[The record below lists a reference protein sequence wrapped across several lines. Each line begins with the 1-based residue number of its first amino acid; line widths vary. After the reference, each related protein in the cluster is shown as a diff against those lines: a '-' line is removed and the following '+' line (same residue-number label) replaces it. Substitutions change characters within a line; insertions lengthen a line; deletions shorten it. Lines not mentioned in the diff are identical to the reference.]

1 MKFTKYMGV
10 GAAVL
15 LMASCTT
22 KFEEYNTNPY
32 EPSTIPAVSLL
43 ATMFQ
48 VYASPQ
54 QNDCQMNNTM
64 WACHSG
70 QVTTPT
76 DWKKGD
82 QLFAYYNPVE
92 AFNGA
97 SWGTYYGKIYT
108 NLFRIETLTK
118 KKGAVYAIAQI
129 TRVFAMMR
137 VACLQGPLPYTQV
150 KQGATEAPY
159 DDERTAWH
167 AMFDDLDASIAVLKE
182 AGGVVFPDLMN
193 EDQFF
198 GGDTGKWLRF
208 ANTLKLRMA
217 LRISGVEPDFARQ
230 KAEEAV
236 RDGVMQSVGDS
247 SWDTNNSNQGVNGY
261 NVVDSWGEVR
271 ANACLV
277 SYMNGYKD
285 PRREKYFTVQTVNSD
300 GGYIGVRSGST
311 ELPNTQD
318 YAKYSR
324 LLIATNKAAPQPVM
338 YAAEAF
344 FLRAEGALKGWN
356 MNGTPKELYE
366 QGIRLSFEE
375 YQASGVDAYLA
386 DATSVPANYKDP
398 RGKSGDD
405 YANPSKITIKWDDKA
420 TDAQKLERILTQ
432 KWIACFLDPMM
443 GWADYR
449 RTGYPQIFPA
459 THSANPTCTTAR
471 GQRRVHFAES
481 EYNTNKA
488 NTEAAVKLIN
498 GGADTNGADLWW
510 ALKSNGQY

>member
-1 MKFTKYMGV
+1 MKLTKYMGV
-10 GAAVL
+10 GAAVM

-32 EPSTIPAVSLL
+32 EPAAIPAVSLL
-43 ATMFQ
+43 STMFQ

-92 AFNGA
+92 AFNSA

-118 KKGAVYAIAQI
+118 KKGVIYAIAQI

-159 DDERTAWH
+159 DDEPTAWH
-167 AMFDDLDASIAVLKE
+167 AMFDDLDASIALLKE
-182 AGGVVFPDLMN
+182 AGGIVLPDLLN

-198 GGDTGKWLRF
+198 AGNTGKWLRF

-217 LRISGVEPDFARQ
+217 IRISGIEPEFAKQ

-236 RDGVMQSVGDS
+236 RDGVMETVSDS
-247 SWDTNNSNQGVNGY
+247 SWDTNNSNLGVNGY
-261 NVVDSWGEVR
+261 NVVDSWGEVK

-285 PRREKYFTVQTVNSD
+285 PRRDKYFTAQSVNKD
-300 GGYIGVRSGST
+300 GGFIGVRSGST
-311 ELPNTQD
+311 ELPNTQA
-318 YAKYSR
+318 YAKYSG

-338 YAAEAF
+338 YAAEAY

-356 MNGTPKELYE
+356 MQGTPKDLYE
-366 QGIRLSFEE
+366 QGVRVSFEE
-375 YQASGVDAYLA
+375 FKSSGVDAYLA
-386 DATSVPANYKDP
+386 DATSVPGNYKDP
-398 RGKSGDD
+398 SGKTGDD
-405 YANPSKITIKWDDKA
+405 YTNLSTITIKWNEGDSN
-420 TDAQKLERILTQ
+420 AQKLERILTQ

-459 THSANPTCTTAR
+459 THSANSTCSLVR
-471 GQRRVHFAES
+471 GQRRLHFAES

-488 NTEAAVKLIN
+488 NTEAAVKFIN

-510 ALKSNGQY
+510 AMKANGQY